1 MKKIICIFT
10 VCLCVIST
18 SVSAASL
25 EEMTKKVMDYFKI
38 EVTEDVSGISKLQNR
53 RSISNP
59 ELFSAAINNGIVI
72 ARNGLVN
79 DKGTDYTPLINGLIK
94 KYINN
99 NNYRFVSGQQVDLL
113 RNKNIVFTKS
123 TVFVTEAELNY
134 TDIYTCIVNR
144 DNEVVFVWKSNDIK
158 QPELYRVKLYWAED
172 NELIVTQVYR
182 KEYDQWLKESKD
194 DFYSLD
200 ISGVNVSETFIME
213 NLDKY
218 IYVFADGYGDKVV
231 VKGIGGGI

>member
-18 SVSAASL
+18 SVRAASL

-99 NNYRFVSGQQVDLL
+99 NSYRFVSGQQVDLL
-113 RNKNIVFTKS
+113 RNKNIEFTKS
-123 TVFVTEAELNY
+123 TVFVTDAELNY
-134 TDIYTCIVNR
+134 TDIYTCVANK
-144 DNEVVFVWKSNDIK
+144 DNEAVFVWKSTDIK

-194 DFYSLD
+194 DFYSLY
-200 ISGVNVSETFIME
+200 ISGVNVSEAFIME